1 MILRE
6 IYVENFKSLKKCR
19 IRLEKF
25 NVVVGPNASGKSNL
39 AEIFKLL
46 RKVYVERADN
56 PFTEW
61 WGYRNV
67 VSDHKEELPIKI
79 SLKFED
85 NKDKDKYKISYDVE
99 ISGTGGQFE
108 IIKEVFEV
116 EKLRIERT
124 KREIIIKYQ
133 GLDEAII
140 DNPRLDFLD
149 LSFLNP
155 EFYRKLESFKE
166 NLDKEIKK
174 YSGDIIYNYTAD
186 SAKII
191 DEIYKEKDVVK
202 AMEKENKYKKEAYT
216 KHITYLS
223 NTQTYEILQKISKE
237 NLFKYYNEIFNFLKN
252 TIILKEVN
260 ITEIKPPINPT
271 KNITLAEDGRNIVN
285 VIYNLFLENGQVP
298 DGIKTLLSYIFPNT
312 YLIFKLTDDGR
323 ILMEISENDL
333 VLLPPSISVGCFKFL
348 TIITALELKPS
359 LIVID
364 ELENSLYPKAIEL
377 IMDEFKN
384 EEGQVII
391 TTHSPVVVDLVYP
404 DIKDLILVKKEN
416 GESSFINIGNEE
428 KIRNELDVAGI
439 ILSEKWLYGRI
450 DKYSKK

>member
-124 KREIIIKYQ
+124 KREMIIKYQ
-133 GLDEAII
+133 GLGEYII
-140 DNPRLDFLD
+140 DNPSVLF
-149 LSFLNP
+149 SMKNLNILTS
-155 EFYRKLESFKE
+155 EFYHKLESFKGILE
-166 NLDKEIKK
+166 DEIKK
-174 YSGDIIYNYTAD
+174 YSDDIINNRD

-191 DEIYKEKDVVK
+191 NEMFEEKDVVK
-202 AMEKENKYKKEAYT
+202 AMEKENKYQKEANKKYE
-216 KHITYLS
+216 TYIS
-223 NTQTYEILQKISKE
+223 NTQNYKILQKIFEE

-252 TIILKEVN
+252 TIILKDVN

-298 DGIKTLLSYIFPNT
+298 DGIRTLLSYIFPNT
-312 YLIFKLTDDGR
+312 YLLFKLTDDGR

-377 IMDEFKN
+377 TMDEFKH

-439 ILSEKWLYGRI
+439 TLSEKWLYGRI